1 MYVEYA
7 YGKQLQL
14 LEIDNKLNEQF
25 YMDRIHIA
33 YITVV
38 HPIGMR
44 TAAGEYD
51 FYKQTKQQKISMYDL
66 VYTTHILY
74 YMI

>member
-1 MYVEYA
+1 MNNSIWI
-7 YGKQLQL
+7 G
-14 LEIDNKLNEQF
+14 
-25 YMDRIHIA
+25 IHIA

-66 VYTTHILY
+66 VYTHTYIILY
-74 YMI
+74 DLVV